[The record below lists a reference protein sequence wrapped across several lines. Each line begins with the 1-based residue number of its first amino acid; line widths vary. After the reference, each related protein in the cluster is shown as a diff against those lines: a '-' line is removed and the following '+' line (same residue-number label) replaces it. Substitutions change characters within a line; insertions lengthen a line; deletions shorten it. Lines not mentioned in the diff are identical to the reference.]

1 MLYRKRAVYL
11 KTKTSKKIR
20 VLLSQWCNTLTRE
33 CEELQYEKQ
42 LVAEDFLEIEQLDES
57 ENSKNV
63 KYILNK
69 AANDLNF
76 KIRRT
81 DFQLV

>member
-1 MLYRKRAVYL
+1 MLYWKREVYS

-33 CEELQYEKQ
+33 CKELQYEKQ